1 MQVRHNLASREKNEG
16 MDDLDTRIADLEANI
31 KSYEDEYETASSTEK
46 SELRGLIKAKVETL
60 NRLLDQQ
67 AAQTSRSPANVFGIY
82 SPPNV
87 VRSP

>member
-1 MQVRHNLASREKNEG
+1 
-16 MDDLDTRIADLEANI
+16 MDDLDHEITRLKANI
-31 KSYEDEYETASSTEK
+31 ESYEVEYKTASSTEK

-82 SPPNV
+82 SPPTV
-87 VRSP
+87 VHSP

>member
-1 MQVRHNLASREKNEG
+1 
-16 MDDLDTRIADLEANI
+16 MDDLDHEITLLNANI
-31 KSYEDEYETASSTEK
+31 ATYNTDLNAATSPEDKRLLLEVIIETT
-46 SELRGLIKAKVETL
+46 RRL

>member
-1 MQVRHNLASREKNEG
+1 
-16 MDDLDTRIADLEANI
+16 MDDLDHEITLLNANI
-31 KSYEDEYETASSTEK
+31 ATYNTDLNAATSPEDKRLLLEVIIETT
-46 SELRGLIKAKVETL
+46 RRL

-87 VRSP
+87 VHSP